1 MIAVDKIPYGMVCLK
16 KEEFNMTY
24 LASEKKSGKEVTL
37 AQMLEARERR
47 AFHQKELLSK
57 FRRPLLSFTM
67 NIAGPVKNSELIRR
81 GFAKGLSDLRQQ
93 LTRQKAGILF
103 EEVFSDV
110 TGNEAFLVVDIDGKE
125 LKELSCELEDQ
136 NDLGRLYD
144 MDVLVPSSD
153 VPFFSRKLD
162 RTEIGKPHR
171 VCLICGAP
179 AKECASRRLHSVEEL
194 QAKTE
199 SILKNALLK
208 QDAVLIA
215 GLAVRSLLYEVS
227 VTPKPGL
234 VDRANNGSHRDMNFY
249 SFLNSASALW
259 PYFHECVRLGQEY
272 TGCAPE
278 LLPDLFTRLR
288 LPGKLA
294 ENEMLYATGG
304 VNTHKGAIFSMGILC
319 AALGAALPSQ
329 RKQPEEILKLCSL
342 LTNGI
347 TTYDYA
353 GLTKENAR
361 TAGQRF
367 YVMYGITGIRGE
379 MENGLPVVSQYGLPL
394 LEQLLSEGKSEDEA
408 GAAVLLTIMAHMT
421 DTNLIARSDLKTQ
434 KAVSAQAQK
443 VIEADNCPGTA
454 LLGEMNEQFM
464 EQNLSPGGSADL
476 LAVCW
481 MLHFVKEEPL
491 LH

>member
-1 MIAVDKIPYGMVCLK
+1 
-16 KEEFNMTY
+16 
-24 LASEKKSGKEVTL
+24 
-37 AQMLEARERR
+37 
-47 AFHQKELLSK
+47 
-57 FRRPLLSFTM
+57 
-67 NIAGPVKNSELIRR
+67 
-81 GFAKGLSDLRQQ
+81 
-93 LTRQKAGILF
+93 
-103 EEVFSDV
+103 
-110 TGNEAFLVVDIDGKE
+110 
-125 LKELSCELEDQ
+125 
-136 NDLGRLYD
+136 
-144 MDVLVPSSD
+144 
-153 VPFFSRKLD
+153 
-162 RTEIGKPHR
+162 
-171 VCLICGAP
+171 
-179 AKECASRRLHSVEEL
+179 
-194 QAKTE
+194 
-199 SILKNALLK
+199 
-208 QDAVLIA
+208 
-215 GLAVRSLLYEVS
+215 
-227 VTPKPGL
+227 
-234 VDRANNGSHRDMNFY
+234 
-249 SFLNSASALW
+249 
-259 PYFHECVRLGQEY
+259 
-272 TGCAPE
+272 
-278 LLPDLFTRLR
+278 
-288 LPGKLA
+288 
-294 ENEMLYATGG
+294 
-304 VNTHKGAIFSMGILC
+304 MGILC

-353 GLTKENAR
+353 GLTKETVR

-379 MENGLPVVSQYGLPL
+379 MENGLPVVSRYGLPL

-434 KAVSAQAQK
+434 KTVSAQVQN